1 VPKSLQAGLLF
12 LRALFRYG
20 GIAFGFMAINLTSL
34 ANSQVASQMTPVWS
48 ALLGRACLG
57 EPWEQ
62 AEVLA
67 TAASVIGVCL
77 VFQPAFLFG
86 ADPSHDNFSAAG
98 GGAGA
103 VSSSSGN
110 DDAAFAAALAANA
123 TDATTPLAPTLAASS
138 SAASSSASDDALG
151 VLFALLGSLCAAGA
165 YVLIRLSGTLAAAP
179 MPFPKLMLAQALGQF
194 LWSGPSLWATH
205 QVALSLY
212 PVANTQSMRAQGLLG
227 DATQRTNDATSL
239 PFVFVFIGAP
249 VAAACASF
257 AGTGVG

>member
-12 LRALFRYG
+12 LRALFGYG

-86 ADPSHDNFSAAG
+86 ADPSHDNSSAAG
-98 GGAGA
+98 D
-103 VSSSSGN
+103 

-205 QVALSLY
+205 QVALSPY
-212 PVANTQSMRAQGLLG
+212 PVANTQSMRAQGMLG